1 MKKILIVGDSNALG
15 EWGTII
21 PGPAC
26 AKPKHPE
33 LFQPWNKDK
42 YLEGSAPKPFQ
53 VVWPGF
59 GYNLDQMGHATANYA
74 FGGSGNFEAIFK
86 VEEALG
92 LAPCFTSPVFY
103 KPDLIIW
110 MLTEPC
116 RDLKRSFWPDEAGLY
131 DLQKYYDQSEDK
143 IKNANSIK
151 EISDELLTIAL
162 DGAQAIYEQTGIPW
176 LVIEGWGKLPK
187 DISKYTFIKY
197 VHREWMDKI
206 IGRPV
211 PLISSWGTAENVRR
225 RRPDLTENA
234 AESLRMFARQKPEL
248 NIPNLPE
255 GEDTEFKTIVDE
267 YEKVIK
273 IMTDSDRFPDN
284 CHVDR
289 LIQEELA
296 NEIAP
301 HV

>member
-1 MKKILIVGDSNALG
+1 M
-15 EWGTII
+15 
-21 PGPAC
+21 
-26 AKPKHPE
+26 
-33 LFQPWNKDK
+33 
-42 YLEGSAPKPFQ
+42 
-53 VVWPGF
+53 
-59 GYNLDQMGHATANYA
+59 
-74 FGGSGNFEAIFK
+74 
-86 VEEALG
+86 
-92 LAPCFTSPVFY
+92 
-103 KPDLIIW
+103 
-110 MLTEPC
+110 
-116 RDLKRSFWPDEAGLY
+116 
-131 DLQKYYDQSEDK
+131 QKYYDKSEDK
-143 IKNANSIK
+143 IRNANSIK
-151 EISDELLTIAL
+151 DINDELLTIAL

-206 IGRPV
+206 LGRPV

-248 NIPNLPE
+248 NIPVIPE

-267 YEKVIK
+267 YEKVIE
-273 IMTDSDRFPDN
+273 IMTNSDMFPDN

-289 LIQEELA
+289 TIQEELA